1 MKKQANS
8 IESELLTGESSIAKK
23 AKKKSNKKKEKRE
36 KVEEKIVNVTEE
48 KQPPKQEKKESKK
61 ENKKEK
67 KVEKKVD
74 TKKKEVIK
82 PKKAQPADDG
92 WESVV
97 EKPKGT
103 KAKAEAKKQAE
114 IEKVAE
120 QKEARAAAAPQKQKK
135 AKKPKSASN
144 LPPELLAQ
152 AAAIEA
158 KFAPTKVT
166 QPTPSTTEEWTE
178 IKDVE
183 IKTTKKIEKP
193 IITEAAEETQDKK
206 PAFVRAPKVYQY
218 EYNQSYWRENQPEN
232 VQKLPGK
239 AADLI
244 ESW

>member
-1 MKKQANS
+1 MKKQASS
-8 IESELLTGESSIAKK
+8 IENELIAGEISTAKK
-23 AKKKSNKKKEKRE
+23 SKKKNNKKKEKKE
-36 KVEEKIVNVTEE
+36 KVEEKVEEVVEE
-48 KQPPKQEKKESKK
+48 KQPPKKEKKESKK
-61 ENKKEK
+61 ETKKEK

-74 TKKKEVIK
+74 NKKKEVVK
-82 PKKAQPADDG
+82 PKKAEQADDG

-114 IEKVAE
+114 IEKVAV

-135 AKKPKSASN
+135 AKKSKAANN

-158 KFAPTKVT
+158 KFAPVRAA

-183 IKTTKKIEKP
+183 IKNTKKIEKP
-193 IITEAAEETQDKK
+193 IISETVEETQDKR
-206 PAFVRAPKVYQY
+206 PAFVREPKVYQY

-239 AADLI
+239 VADLI